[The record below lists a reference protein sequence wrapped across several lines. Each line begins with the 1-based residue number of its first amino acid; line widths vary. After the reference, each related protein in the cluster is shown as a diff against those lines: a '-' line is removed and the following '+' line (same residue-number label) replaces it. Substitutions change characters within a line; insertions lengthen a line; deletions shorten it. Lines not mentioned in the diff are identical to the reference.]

1 MYVCPSKP
9 PIHPLLDMSHHDH
22 NRPSPFLTDT
32 TQPSSSPPPPPH
44 LQQIPSRDQQS
55 QSPEPSP
62 RSSGRHPSYRGVRSR
77 SGKWVSE
84 IREPRKASRIWLGTY
99 PTAEMAAAAY
109 DVAAHALRGPDAIL
123 NFPGSISSRP
133 VPASSSPS
141 DIRAAAAAAALQVQS
156 MHVVTAP
163 AITLDSSEGES
174 NVTVSNVSA
183 ISTGDNIP
191 VLEEH
196 RQEFID
202 EEEMLNM
209 PQFLMNMAEGMMMSP
224 PRLNPA
230 TSDDSAEAS
239 GGDSLWNY
247 GPGP

>member
-22 NRPSPFLTDT
+22 NRPSP
-32 TQPSSSPPPPPH
+32 PPH
-44 LQQIPSRDQQS
+44 LQQIPPRDQQAL
-55 QSPEPSP
+55 SPEPSP

-141 DIRAAAAAAALQVQS
+141 GIRAAAAAAALQVQS
-156 MHVVTAP
+156 THVVTAP
-163 AITLDSSEGES
+163 ATLDSSEGES
-174 NVTVSNVSA
+174 NVTSSNVYA
-183 ISTGDNIP
+183 TSTGDNIP

-230 TSDDSAEAS
+230 TSDDPAEAS

>member
-1 MYVCPSKP
+1 
-9 PIHPLLDMSHHDH
+9 
-22 NRPSPFLTDT
+22 
-32 TQPSSSPPPPPH
+32 
-44 LQQIPSRDQQS
+44 
-55 QSPEPSP
+55 
-62 RSSGRHPSYRGVRSR
+62 
-77 SGKWVSE
+77 
-84 IREPRKASRIWLGTY
+84 
-99 PTAEMAAAAY
+99 MAAAAY
-109 DVAAHALRGPDAIL
+109 DVAARALRGPDAIL

-141 DIRAAAAAAALQVQS
+141 DIRAAAAAAALQAQS
-156 MHVVTAP
+156 THVVTAP
-163 AITLDSSEGES
+163 AITVLDSSEGES
-174 NVTVSNVSA
+174 SVTVSNVSA
-183 ISTGDNIP
+183 TTGDIP